1 MREPQLETIG
11 EDRVFVQG
19 DESRVSILST
29 REDGRKEKERE
40 RELAPTFLSRCER
53 SIGEFHSCILF
64 TRCAN
69 LVARDRE
76 NLYAKRIHGALLIS
90 VALR

>member
-1 MREPQLETIG
+1 MRKPQLETIG

-19 DESRVSILST
+19 DETRVSVT
-29 REDGRKEKERE
+29 RKARRREGKRE

-53 SIGEFHSCILF
+53 SIGEFHSYIVF

-69 LVARDRE
+69 LVAR
-76 NLYAKRIHGALLIS
+76 
-90 VALR
+90 